1 MGLFWFIFKE
11 IVVNLTLN
19 CYLVAESLIEGKNR
33 TSPFSLFIIIFV
45 PPIVELI

>member
-1 MGLFWFIFKE
+1 MGLFWFTFKE

-19 CYLVAESLIEGKNR
+19 CCLVAESLIEGKDR